1 MMKGKKK
8 RSFKQLIKEAA
19 DGKDTNQDDINA
31 LAQSQMNYMMPVM
44 MLFIMISLPGAL
56 VLYYLLNTSI
66 TVFLQKIVL
75 NKNLEQMEE
84 AADKKILKELR
95 DTTKKIKEA
104 EVVAPKSHYAKDNK
118 NKNDKVHITRITA
131 SDKKKRRK

>member
-1 MMKGKKK
+1 
-8 RSFKQLIKEAA
+8 
-19 DGKDTNQDDINA
+19 
-31 LAQSQMNYMMPVM
+31 
-44 MLFIMISLPGAL
+44 MISLPGAL

-75 NKNLEQMEE
+75 NKNLEKMEE
-84 AADKKILKELR
+84 AADKKVLKELR

-104 EVVAPKSHYAKDNK
+104 EIVNASSHYAKENK
-118 NKNDKVHITRITA
+118 NKNSKVHITKITA